1 MNRIDYDER
10 LHARYHEGR
19 AHDEAVMRLW
29 RETIRRVGGDRN
41 GLTILDLGSGTGR
54 FSSLLA
60 DEFDS
65 HVVGVEPSDK
75 MRAVAEAECRHPKVR
90 FLKGAAEHIPLPDDS
105 CDVAWMSQIVHH
117 LTDLDAAAKELRR
130 VVMQYG
136 LVIFRSNFKGRLD
149 GSSRYYDFFPT
160 GLAVDEARHPTVEH
174 IEECFEQNG
183 FVRTSFETIEQMEA
197 RSLTEYAERIA
208 LRTYSTFELISENE
222 FEEGLRALQK
232 AAQAESGD
240 YPVMGKIDLL
250 VFERR

>member
-1 MNRIDYDER
+1 MNKIDYDDR
-10 LHARYHEGR
+10 LHAKYHEGR

-29 RETIRRVGGDRN
+29 RETVRRVVGDRN

-54 FSSLLA
+54 FSSLLS

-75 MRAVAEAECRHPKVR
+75 MRAIAECRNPKVR
-90 FLKGAAEHIPLPDDS
+90 FLKGAAEHIPLSDGS

-117 LTDLDAAAKELRR
+117 LTDLVAAAQELRR
-130 VVMQYG
+130 VIRQAG

-149 GSSRYYDFFPT
+149 GSCRYYEFFPA
-160 GLAVDEARHPTVEH
+160 GLAVDEARHPTVEQVGA
-174 IEECFEQNG
+174 CFERNG
-183 FVRTSFETIEQMEA
+183 FRRTSFETVEQMEA
-197 RSLTEYAERIA
+197 PSLKEYAERIA

-222 FEEGLRALQK
+222 FEEGLQALQQ
-232 AAQAESGD
+232 AAEAENEGH
-240 YPVMGKIDLL
+240 PVMGMIDLL